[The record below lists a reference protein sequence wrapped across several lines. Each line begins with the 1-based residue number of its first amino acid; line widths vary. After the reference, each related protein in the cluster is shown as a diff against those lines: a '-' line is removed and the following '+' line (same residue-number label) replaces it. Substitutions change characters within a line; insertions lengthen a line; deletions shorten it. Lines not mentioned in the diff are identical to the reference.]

1 MKEGGIFRF
10 GEYQVDALARTLR
23 RNKEVV
29 TLTRR
34 AFEVLLYLVQNPGR
48 VIPRDELL
56 KNVWPDAF
64 VDENSL
70 AQSISALRRALDE
83 KPGDNNYV
91 ATLPGRG
98 YQFVSP
104 VQVIELAGL
113 SGLSTLSAGADRPG
127 ADRPGE
133 DPLQGIVLQR
143 ETIRTT
149 ITSTTQEQGQEHD
162 RLALPPA
169 RFAWMRVSAIPFLLV
184 AVALLGYFV
193 HLRSARRRLS
203 SKDSVVLAD
212 MTNRTGDSVFDDT
225 LRTALGVA
233 LTQSPFLN
241 PLSESKTRATLR
253 MMTRPSDTKLT
264 SEIALEVCQRTRSK
278 AYISGSIASL
288 GSQYVLALEATD
300 CQSGDTL
307 AREQKTA
314 AAKEKVLDALGAA
327 AANLR
332 SELGESLATVKKF
345 DAPLDEA
352 TTTSLAALKAYTLSE
367 RFLAQRDPVSALP
380 YSQRALELDPNFAM
394 AYVQTGV
401 IYFTLDQQDRASGY
415 FGKAFQLRE
424 RTSEWEKLVIAADY
438 YGYATGE
445 IDKAI
450 QALQEEIEI
459 YPHGVHAYNGLAVLY
474 TRLAQ
479 YEKSAEAA
487 QQLMLLDPD
496 DAFGFVNLALDDLA
510 MQKFAEARQ
519 TIQQAQGRKFDG
531 YLLHNYLYTLAFLQS
546 DSAGMAGQQQWFA
559 RQPAY
564 ENYGLA
570 LAADTE
576 AYAGHVHKALEL
588 TKQAVDSALRSD
600 NKEDAAVY
608 EANAA
613 VQQAAYGNAM
623 EAQRAAAEALKLA
636 PGNPNVDAEAALALA
651 MSGEVAR
658 AQALA
663 DALAKRLPLDTQMQS
678 LWVPAIRA
686 QIELR
691 KKNAGSALQTLQAGL
706 PIEFA
711 NVPFSNNTSCLYPT
725 YIRGEAYLD
734 AGQGAAAAAEF
745 QKIIDHSGIVWNCWT
760 GALAR
765 LGLARANALDSTTQ
779 RQSGAARARALA
791 SYQNFFALWSN
802 ADPDIPIL
810 KQAESERKR
819 LSAAAR

>member
-1 MKEGGIFRF
+1 MKEGGIFQF

-23 RNKEVV
+23 RDKGVV

-70 AQSISALRRALDE
+70 AQSISALRRALEE
-83 KPGDNNYV
+83 KPGDNNYI

-98 YQFVSP
+98 YQFVAP
-104 VQVIELAGL
+104 VQVIELASAGAL
-113 SGLSTLSAGADRPG
+113 SALSAGES
-127 ADRPGE
+127 PGE
-133 DPLQGIVLQR
+133 DRPHGIVLQR
-143 ETIRTT
+143 ETIRTI
-149 ITSTTQEQGQEHD
+149 ITSTTEEKG

-169 RFAWMRVSAIPFLLV
+169 RFAWTKVSAILFVFLAL
-184 AVALLGYFV
+184 ALLAGIVGYVV
-193 HLRSARRRLS
+193 HLRSARRHLS

-212 MTNRTGDSVFDDT
+212 FTNRTGDSVFDDT

-241 PLSESKTRATLR
+241 PLSENKIRGTLR
-253 MMTRPSDTKLT
+253 MMTRPPDTKLAP
-264 SEIALEVCQRTRSK
+264 EVALEVCQRTHSK

-288 GSQYVLALEATD
+288 GKQYVLALEATN
-300 CQSGDTL
+300 CESGDTL
-307 AREQKTA
+307 AREQATA

-345 DAPLDEA
+345 DVPLDEA
-352 TTTSLAALKAYTLSE
+352 TTASLDALKAYSLSD
-367 RFLAQRDPVSALP
+367 RFLVQRDPVSALP

-394 AYVQTGV
+394 AYAETGI
-401 IYFTLDQQDRASGY
+401 IYFSLDQQDRASGY
-415 FGKAFQLRE
+415 FAKAFQMRE
-424 RTSEWEKLVIAADY
+424 RASEWEKLVITAEY

-459 YPHGVHAYNGLAVLY
+459 YPHGVRAYNGLAVLY
-474 TRLAQ
+474 TRLEQ

-487 QQLMLLDPD
+487 QQMLLFDPD

-510 MQKFAEARQ
+510 MQRFAEAHQ
-519 TIQQAQGRKFDG
+519 TIQQAQGKKFDG
-531 YLLHNYLYTLAFLQS
+531 YLLHNYLYALAFLQS
-546 DSAGMAGQQQWFA
+546 DSSAMAVEQQWFA

-576 AYAGHVHKALEL
+576 SYAGHVHKALEL
-588 TKQAVDSALRSD
+588 TKQAVGSALRTD

-613 VQQAAYGNAM
+613 VQQAAYGNTM

-636 PGNPNVDAEAALALA
+636 PGNPYVDAEAALALA
-651 MSGEVAR
+651 MSGDTAR
-658 AQALA
+658 AQTLG
-663 DALAKRLPLDTQMQS
+663 DELAKRLPLDTQLQS
-678 LWVPAIRA
+678 LWVPAIHA

-691 KKNAGSALQTLQAGL
+691 KKNASSALQALQAAL

-711 NVPFSNNTSCLYPT
+711 NIPFSNNTSCLYPT

-779 RQSGAARARALA
+779 DQAGAARARALA
-791 SYQNFFALWSN
+791 AYKDFFTLWGD

-810 KQAESERKR
+810 KQAKSERER